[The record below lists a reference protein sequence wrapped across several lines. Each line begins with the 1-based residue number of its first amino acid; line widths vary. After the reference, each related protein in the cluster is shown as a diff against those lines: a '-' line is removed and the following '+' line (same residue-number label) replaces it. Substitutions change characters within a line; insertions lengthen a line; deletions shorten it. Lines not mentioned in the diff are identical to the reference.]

1 MRTTFKAASL
11 TVLLTVT
18 LTACNRTQVPGLD
31 RVMKVDEFMANRDAL
46 KHAISE
52 CNSNP
57 GELKDDPNCINA
69 SAAAAQLMA
78 SGAQND
84 ERIIAARQDIGT
96 VMQALKLYRLDNGAY
111 PTQEQG
117 LVALVQKPTAD
128 PAPANWKEGGYLER
142 MPPDPWGA
150 PYQYRNPGT
159 HGEIDVFSTGGSHGN
174 DSDSVV
180 GSWQ

>member
-1 MRTTFKAASL
+1 MRITLKAAPL
-11 TVLLTVT
+11 AVLLAVT

-31 RVMKVDEFMANRDAL
+31 RVMKVDEFVANRDAL
-46 KHAISE
+46 NRARSE
-52 CNSNP
+52 CGSNP
-57 GELKDDPNCINA
+57 GQLKDDPNCINA
-69 SAAAAQLMA
+69 AAAATQITA
-78 SGAQND
+78 SNGKD
-84 ERIIAARQDIGT
+84 EMRRLAARQDIGT
-96 VMQALKLYRLDNGAY
+96 VIQALKLYRLDNGAY

-117 LVALVQKPTAD
+117 LAALVQKPTGA

-159 HGEIDVFSTGGSHGN
+159 HGEIDVFSIGGGQGN
-174 DSDSVV
+174 ASDSVV

>member
-1 MRTTFKAASL
+1 MRTTLKAASL

-18 LTACNRTQVPGLD
+18 LTACNRTQVAGLD
-31 RVMKVDEFMANRDAL
+31 RVMKVDEFVANRDAL
-46 KHAISE
+46 NRALSE
-52 CNSNP
+52 CGSNP
-57 GELKDDPNCINA
+57 GQLKDDPNCINA
-69 SAAAAQLMA
+69 AAAATQITT
-78 SGAQND
+78 SNGKD
-84 ERIIAARQDIGT
+84 EMRRLAARQDIGT
-96 VMQALKLYRLDNGAY
+96 VIQALKLYRLDNGAY

-117 LVALVQKPTAD
+117 LAALVQKPTGA

-159 HGEIDVFSTGGSHGN
+159 HGEIDVFSTGGGQGN
-174 DSDSVV
+174 GSDSFV